1 MHELDKPGV
10 FTTVSDDIVYKYRF
24 SAFVQGASDL
34 PQRLQDGGF
43 ASVLI
48 VGTVTNVCCE
58 SSARDAMMLN
68 FKTVMVSDGNSAHS
82 DAEHTA
88 TLAAFYAVFGD
99 VMDTDMTIA
108 CLRKNATRVAA
119 VAV

>member
-1 MHELDKPGV
+1 M
-10 FTTVSDDIVYKYRF
+10 
-24 SAFVQGASDL
+24 
-34 PQRLQDGGF
+34 
-43 ASVLI
+43 LI

-68 FKTVMVSDGNSAHS
+68 FKTIMVSDGNSAHS
-82 DAEHTA
+82 DAEHAA

-108 CLRKNATRVAA
+108 CLRKNAARVVAA
-119 VAV
+119 AD